1 MKTLVEYLNEA
12 KEQKYSEKKLYEII
26 ADTLLDVDNIELED
40 DDDERYAVTD
50 EKIDDLKKIIKNFV
64 KGHSEITVE
73 TSTLD
78 YWEDFID
85 FPMTQNDKVE
95 EETDIL
101 PDEAE
106 WLAMDI
112 FSIVVKD
119 NVMYMSS
126 QTGAPVNGDYFNF
139 TITLS

>member
-1 MKTLVEYLNEA
+1 MKSLVEFINED
-12 KEQKYSEKKLYEII
+12 KKYSEKDLYDII

-40 DDDERYAVTD
+40 DDEDERYAVTE
-50 EKIDDLKKIIKNFV
+50 EKIDKLKKIIKNFV
-64 KGHSEITVE
+64 KGHKTITVE

-85 FPMTQNDKVE
+85 FPLTQNDHVE

-112 FSIVVKD
+112 FSLVVKD
-119 NVMYMSS
+119 NVMYVSS

-139 TITLS
+139 KITLG

>member
-1 MKTLVEYLNEA
+1 MKSLVEFINED
-12 KEQKYSEKKLYEII
+12 KKYSEKDLYDII

-40 DDDERYAVTD
+40 DDEDERYAVTE
-50 EKIDDLKKIIKNFV
+50 EKIDKLKKIIKNFV
-64 KGHSEITVE
+64 KGHKTITVE

-85 FPMTQNDKVE
+85 FPLTQNDKVE

-112 FSIVVKD
+112 FSLVVKD
-119 NVMYMSS
+119 NVMYVSS

-139 TITLS
+139 KITLG

>member
-1 MKTLVEYLNEA
+1 MKSLVEFINED
-12 KEQKYSEKKLYEII
+12 KKYSEKDLYDII

-40 DDDERYAVTD
+40 DDEDERYAVTE
-50 EKIDDLKKIIKNFV
+50 EKIDNLKNIIKNFV
-64 KGHSEITVE
+64 KGHKTITVE

-85 FPMTQNDKVE
+85 FPLTQNDAVE
-95 EETDIL
+95 KETDIL

-112 FSIVVKD
+112 FSLVVKD
-119 NVMYMSS
+119 NVMYVSS

-139 TITLS
+139 KITLG

>member
-1 MKTLVEYLNEA
+1 MKSLVEFINED
-12 KEQKYSEKKLYEII
+12 KKYSEKDLYDII

-40 DDDERYAVTD
+40 DDEDERYAVTE
-50 EKIDDLKKIIKNFV
+50 EKIDNLKNIIKNFV
-64 KGHSEITVE
+64 KGHKTITVE

-85 FPMTQNDKVE
+85 FPLTQNDAVE

-112 FSIVVKD
+112 FSLVVKD
-119 NVMYMSS
+119 NVMYVSS

-139 TITLS
+139 KITLG

>member
-1 MKTLVEYLNEA
+1 MKSLVEFINED
-12 KEQKYSEKKLYEII
+12 KKYSEKDLYDII
-26 ADTLLDVDNIELED
+26 ADTLLDVDNIDLED
-40 DDDERYAVTD
+40 DEDERYAVT
-50 EKIDDLKKIIKNFV
+50 EKKIDDLKKIIKNFV
-64 KGHSEITVE
+64 KGHKTITVE

-85 FPMTQNDKVE
+85 FPLTQNDAVE

-112 FSIVVKD
+112 FSLVVKD
-119 NVMYMSS
+119 NVMYVSS

-139 TITLS
+139 KITLG